1 MKRVIA
7 LLFIFLPFIL
17 SAQKVILK
25 LRCDGYYYVDQPPI
39 VYVNFTKIP
48 YQLLEKIKPTDIE
61 SVNVV
66 KTEETKTEIN
76 NGTVYITLKKGAKFV
91 FYDFANFKKKFIQ
104 PSNKPTLLL
113 LNGNIITDYSDF
125 AIAEKTIRKVEIND
139 GADIAA
145 IKNIYSKF
153 NIINILT
160 NDVFNGYSI
169 SNIMLQGLPLDAEP
183 K

>member
-1 MKRVIA
+1 MKRVIV
-7 LLFIFLPFIL
+7 LSFIFIPYTL

-25 LRCDGYYYVDQPPI
+25 LRCDGYLYVEPPPI

-48 YQLLEKIKPTDIE
+48 YQLLDKIKPTDIE
-61 SVNVV
+61 SVNVL

-91 FYDFANFKKKFIQ
+91 FYDFVNFKKKFIQ

-113 LNGNIITDYSDF
+113 LNGNIITDYNDF

-145 IKNIYSKF
+145 IKNIYTKF
-153 NIINILT
+153 NIVNILT
-160 NDVFNGYSI
+160 NEVFNGNSI
-169 SNIMLQGLPLDAEP
+169 SNIMLQSLPLDAEP